1 MSVRSR
7 LYLLILPLFVVVPAL
22 ISFLTYNT
30 TSEALLQLQRTVMRK
45 ELNEQLELIRYQQQ
59 LLEKVEG
66 QYSPFFVNN
75 AKEDILEHLQ
85 RRSQINEFSYL
96 ITSTD
101 GQIIYHSSAD
111 GDPTVVKNTFQQ
123 EDFNTLT
130 TQFVRLDST
139 SLGRTE
145 SEPLLFIYESVPNW
159 DWIFSIHTPE
169 SITLQPARDAF
180 RKNLVLILLAAFILI
195 FSLSRIIKSITKP
208 IGALY
213 NQTRKIS
220 NGQIAEVETSTAGD
234 EINQL
239 SQAFNQMAK
248 RLNQN
253 HTELQ
258 QLNRSLEDKVSDRTK
273 ELEETNQK
281 LHLEVLQKEHAQKAI
296 ADVLESKN
304 RFIAHI
310 SHDLRTPLNAI
321 TGFAELLE
329 QRIKEPQLHQYAAT
343 LFNSCS
349 QLNALLTQL
358 LDLSRLESGKL
369 EIQKSSLNLHKLIQD
384 TLNLF
389 SCKANDK
396 GLQLSFASE
405 FEESPEIET
414 DPLRVQQVLNN
425 LLSNAL
431 KFTHEGRVEIILSH
445 NESKTDELT
454 ITVKDTGP
462 GVADGEQERIFQAYE
477 QSDNPEKSQGLGLG
491 LSICRHLAEAL
502 GGSLELTPES
512 GYGAVFRFTLPYQKS
527 KSQLLNSSQDV
538 PRILIVDDQFQ
549 NRELLGAYLSDTHY
563 DLKYAEDGLEAITTA
578 KAWQPHLIFMDLKMP
593 NMDGLTASS
602 KLKDD
607 PQTKEILIVMLTAT
621 VEQQQLKMASKLC
634 DEVMTKPVSYSQL
647 HDTIKQLLDH

>member
-139 SLGRTE
+139 SLGLAKP
-145 SEPLLFIYESVPNW
+145 EPLLFIYESVPNW
-159 DWIFSIHTPE
+159 DWIFAIHTPE

-321 TGFAELLE
+321 TGFAEILE

-405 FEESPEIET
+405 FDESPEIET

-431 KFTHEGRVEIILSH
+431 KFTHQGRVEIILSH

-477 QSDNPEKSQGLGLG
+477 QSDHPEKSQGLGLG

-527 KSQLLNSSQDV
+527 KSQLLKSSHDI

-647 HDTIKQLLDH
+647 HDTIKQLLNH